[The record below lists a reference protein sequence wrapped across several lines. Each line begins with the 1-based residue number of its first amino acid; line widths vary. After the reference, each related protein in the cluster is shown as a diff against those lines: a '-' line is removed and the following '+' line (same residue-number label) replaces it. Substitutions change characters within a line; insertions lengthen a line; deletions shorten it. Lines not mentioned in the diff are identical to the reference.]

1 MNELDKDALRQA
13 LGQFAT
19 GVTIV
24 TTLSQGGKPIGVTA
38 NSFNSVS
45 LNPPMVLW
53 SLSAAAYSRGSFEAA
68 GHFCVHVLTAA
79 QEAVSRKFA
88 TKGSHK
94 FDRVAWVPGL
104 DCIPMLQEFVARF
117 QCRKAHQFPVGDH
130 VVFVG
135 EVVDFSHT
143 DARPLVF
150 HGGRYALAERRM
162 MERIARQFGEE
173 QPTSS
178 KRRN

>member
-1 MNELDKDALRQA
+1 MSTLDKDALRQA

-24 TTLSQGGKPIGVTA
+24 TTLGQDGKPIGVTA

-45 LNPPMVLW
+45 LSPPMVLW
-53 SLSAAAYSRGSFEAA
+53 SLSTSAFSRGAFEAA
-68 GHFCVHVLTAA
+68 GHFCVHVLTAD
-79 QEAVSRKFA
+79 QESISRKFA
-88 TKGSHK
+88 TQGSHK
-94 FDRVAWVPGL
+94 FDGVAWAGGIESVPL
-104 DCIPMLQEFVARF
+104 LEEYVARF

-135 EVVDFSHT
+135 EVVDFSRT

-162 MERIARQFGEE
+162 MQRIARQLGEE
-173 QPTSS
+173 QPAPHE
-178 KRRN
+178 RRS